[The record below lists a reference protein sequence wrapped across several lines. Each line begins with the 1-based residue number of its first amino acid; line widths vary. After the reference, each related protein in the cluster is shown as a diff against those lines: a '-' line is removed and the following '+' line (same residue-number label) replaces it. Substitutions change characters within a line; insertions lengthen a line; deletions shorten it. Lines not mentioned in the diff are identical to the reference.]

1 MGWLKDLDAAI
12 QGRLEAIEAEGRR
25 VLRTIGPLPAQ
36 GRSPIPAEMLAT
48 GKPALFYTIE
58 RIGGDPDGTLA
69 RIQALLIAEDMRGS
83 TAAWRGSIET
93 CGAYALA
100 EMVAQTLVTTDL
112 AGTAGAWLSLQRLAY
127 ADGRAVAL
135 LQEYDVL
142 SLGERVLLD
151 GQDMLGARSI
161 LRLTQAA
168 QTARWQA
175 ERPAGSEECWAKWQG
190 RGPSRIALA
199 GTLWASSEIELAAIE
214 QSLSSLLVDRQL
226 HDLSLGAAGS
236 WPDVA
241 MISWQQMS
249 GRLTRPILGLLGQ
262 KVQIEFE
269 QYRQ

>member
-36 GRSPIPAEMLAT
+36 GRSPVPAEMLAA

-69 RIQALLIAEDMRGS
+69 RIQALLVAEDLRGS
-83 TAAWRGSIET
+83 TAAWRGSNET
-93 CGAYALA
+93 CGAYELA
-100 EMVAQTLVTTDL
+100 ENVARVLVATGL
-112 AGTAGAWLSLQRLAY
+112 AGTAGAWLNLQRLAY
-127 ADGRAVAL
+127 ADGRVVAL
-135 LQEYDVL
+135 LQEYEVL
-142 SLGERVLLD
+142 AVGEQILLD
-151 GQDMLGARSI
+151 GQGLLGSRSI
-161 LRLTQAA
+161 LRLTHAA

-199 GTLWASSEIELAAIE
+199 GTLWANSDIELAAIE
-214 QSLSSLLVDRQL
+214 RSLSSLLVDRQL
-226 HDLSLGAAGS
+226 HDLALGVGGS

-262 KVQIEFE
+262 QVQIEFE
-269 QYRQ
+269 QYLQ